1 MDPLNNLPP
10 ELQEPDMVAVL
21 IQPASLRD
29 FIRENFGLYSPP
41 GDYRALRAEN
51 LRRSIDPQH
60 LISRR
65 AVKAL

>member
-21 IQPASLRD
+21 IQPANLRD
-29 FIRENFGLYSPP
+29 FIRDNFGLWHPP
-41 GDYRALRAEN
+41 GDYAALRREN
-51 LRRSIDPQH
+51 LCRSVDPH
-60 LISRR
+60 FLVSRR